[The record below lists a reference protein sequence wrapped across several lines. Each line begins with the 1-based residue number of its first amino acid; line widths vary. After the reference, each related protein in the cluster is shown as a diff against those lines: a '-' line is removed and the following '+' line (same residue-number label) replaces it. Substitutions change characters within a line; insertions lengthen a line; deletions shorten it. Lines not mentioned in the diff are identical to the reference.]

1 ANAASGMAVRDECK
15 LKFLE
20 LKAKRNLEAQMKP
33 EDFAE
38 SLPANGCMLS
48 MICISSLMR
57 IARKARFFSLHG
69 HLDTSKVR
77 SKVIYTTSKYRFKK
91 DLHLVANQVE
101 LRVTNPS
108 KMSLDIVKGQALCH
122 FTRLMFSFS

>member
-1 ANAASGMAVRDECK
+1 MAMCDECK

-38 SLPANGCMLS
+38 SLPANGCHYAVYDLYFITDEDCQKS
-48 MICISSLMR
+48 
-57 IARKARFFSLHG
+57 

-77 SKVIYTTSKYRFKK
+77 SKVIYATSKYRFKR
-91 DLHLVANQVE
+91 DLDLVDNQVE
-101 LRVTNPS
+101 LRATNPS

-122 FTRLMFSFS
+122 FTRLMFSSS